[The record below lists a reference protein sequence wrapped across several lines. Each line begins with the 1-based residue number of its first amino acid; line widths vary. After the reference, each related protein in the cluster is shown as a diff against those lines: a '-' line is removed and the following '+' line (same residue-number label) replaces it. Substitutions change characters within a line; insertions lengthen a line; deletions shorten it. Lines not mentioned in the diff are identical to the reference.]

1 MIAAWPCAALTCT
14 GTGGVGGRERLGRLL
29 DETFA
34 AVPGG
39 INLAI

>member
-1 MIAAWPCAALTCT
+1 MIAAWRRAALTWT
-14 GTGGVGGRERLGRLL
+14 GTGDAGGREELGRLL